1 MVGDFVGCW
10 LVEVAC
16 KWLFADLA
24 PKPIVTRGRERR
36 EARRAEET
44 RIRQEKERLE
54 KERIEAE
61 NIKRLEEEL
70 AKKESKKNR

>member
-1 MVGDFVGCW
+1 MIGDFAGCW

-44 RIRQEKERLE
+44 RAKQEKERLE

-61 NIKRLEEEL
+61 NLRQFEKEL
-70 AKKESKKNR
+70 AKESRKSR